1 MKTKAKI
8 LLTCLLCSTFLCNG
22 NAQSPTDSA
31 EAVQQRVAAKVERV
45 YEGAHQWEDSGRDP
59 SAIAKAMKE
68 KVKPL
73 LDTGKF
79 READAELD
87 RVLEQLK
94 PDGKST
100 ESPTAPETASH
111 PLREIIVSYAD
122 ETNKLQLYR
131 VNEDGSARRRIT
143 DGTHNCM
150 FPAWSPDGKKIVY
163 GQEGDSG
170 LALWLADPDGKNP
183 KMLLGS
189 GLNRVPSWLPD
200 SRHIVW
206 TDVTSGNSP
215 FEIGQLN
222 IMNTE
227 TLEHRRLFS
236 DPEQVKFSNVMP
248 VVSPDG
254 TKVAFAS
261 NRSGHYRIWLS
272 NLDGSDA
279 RPISPAAADMD
290 EKLQLPIDQK
300 VPSWSPDGKWI
311 AHWEG
316 VEMSHLSQ
324 FTGKADHEKDML
336 IGGTWNVWTV
346 GSDGKNKRKAGR
358 GDDPNWSPDGG
369 VTRGFPA
376 NGGVSVMIETKGGWE
391 KLPVVPAKTPRYGR
405 FTWKP

>member
-1 MKTKAKI
+1 MKTKARI
-8 LLTCLLCSTFLCNG
+8 LLTCLLCSTFLCHG

-31 EAVQQRVAAKVERV
+31 EAVQQRVAAKIERV
-45 YEGAHQWEDSGRDP
+45 YEGAHQWADSERDP

-73 LDTGKF
+73 LDAGKF
-79 READAELD
+79 SEAEAELD

-122 ETNKLQLYR
+122 GTNKLQLYR

-222 IMNTE
+222 IMNSE

-261 NRSGHYRIWLS
+261 NRSGHY
-272 NLDGSDA
+272 
-279 RPISPAAADMD
+279 
-290 EKLQLPIDQK
+290 
-300 VPSWSPDGKWI
+300 
-311 AHWEG
+311 
-316 VEMSHLSQ
+316 
-324 FTGKADHEKDML
+324 
-336 IGGTWNVWTV
+336 
-346 GSDGKNKRKAGR
+346 
-358 GDDPNWSPDGG
+358 
-369 VTRGFPA
+369 
-376 NGGVSVMIETKGGWE
+376 
-391 KLPVVPAKTPRYGR
+391 
-405 FTWKP
+405 